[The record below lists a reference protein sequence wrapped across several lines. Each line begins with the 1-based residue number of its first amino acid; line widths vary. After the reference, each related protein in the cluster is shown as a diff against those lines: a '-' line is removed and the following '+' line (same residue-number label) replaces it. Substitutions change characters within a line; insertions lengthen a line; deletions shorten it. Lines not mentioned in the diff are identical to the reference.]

1 MDEDKGEVEHKARVM
16 MGVVVVVEW
25 VGGGG
30 KLQQFVSWKVNTHY
44 YLRSHQQPKR
54 CQVARHTAQCDREE
68 MLLADVL
75 HGVNTFPLGQI
86 CLVFFRF

>member
-1 MDEDKGEVEHKARVM
+1 M
-16 MGVVVVVEW
+16 
-25 VGGGG
+25 VGGAAAVRVLEGQHT
-30 KLQQFVSWKVNTHY
+30 LLPEEPSTTE
-44 YLRSHQQPKR
+44 R